1 MNSSVANSYLEKAAD
16 SLPQM
21 RLINTSTF
29 QLCEFTMSLP
39 PYATFSHVTDENRVS
54 FQDCA
59 QIKWEL
65 YSGIVK
71 ILMRAC
77 GQARDAGFAWLWN
90 YAACVD
96 SNSCAAQSE
105 AINSL
110 AQIYRSCGRSIIY
123 LGDLNS
129 KLVEDEEVLE
139 RMAECRW
146 MRNIWAIPQIIFS
159 GVAYFYSSDWSPIGT
174 KASLIS
180 RLSSIMGI
188 DEPVLEDSDLLE
200 EYSLARRMSWA
211 SEMTASRVEDFAY
224 ALVGLFDVSMSI
236 LYGEGQK
243 AFLKLQ
249 EEIMRDTDDFSLMAW
264 DNGEAQEYNG
274 LFAHSPACFRRF
286 RNGPTTP
293 LRVNGEVEIQCKGI
307 TIQTSFWKTETG
319 LFLPLE
325 SQDGLIWSIAL
336 VYWNGSFVRKGGQL
350 YWDLAEP
357 ISPEKRK
364 ICVKRDVTAHVSRK
378 ISGFEAIIP
387 ERPKPAFEQIHETV
401 TARASRCSIF
411 DCNSIDETGSLEPSV
426 EDTTSRYAPSISSSE
441 LTSHEDHIAWSAHE
455 RRSVQGTLSA
465 LDSDVRPSGVH
476 GTISETHHA
485 HEDCPN
491 HDMGRNW
498 FHTPC
503 SEMSGDVDDESQDS
517 TIENGTPSTEAQVLD
532 VASIAK
538 DLADEAAEEFLSGHQ
553 RQSRKRSLNPWQSR
567 DRKRPKLM
575 QSLDRPELV
584 YTSDSDDGETVLVNK
599 ARFFACPFYIQNN
612 KFTKC
617 VTRSHFQSV
626 EDVKD
631 HVCWEHRRPAFC
643 PVCKEEF
650 SSGRD
655 RDAHI
660 RLRTCH
666 ANTST
671 TPEGISDYQVEQL
684 ERERSPLSE
693 ESRWF
698 QIWSIIFPRVEPP
711 SSAFYTGDR
720 EVSVC
725 AFRSFWM
732 QRGEEMVA
740 AFLEKKDC
748 QSYNI
753 KNEERELQAIYD
765 LVMEIV
771 VDKIFDDVNDTR
783 RKP

>member
-1 MNSSVANSYLEKAAD
+1 MKNLYFEKSAD
-16 SLPQM
+16 SLSQM
-21 RLINTSTF
+21 RLINTYTL
-29 QLCEFTMSLP
+29 QPCEFTVSLP
-39 PYATFSHVTDENRVS
+39 PYATFSHVIDEIGAP
-54 FQDCA
+54 FEDFA
-59 QIKWEL
+59 HIKREL
-65 YSGIVK
+65 CCDIFK
-71 ILMRAC
+71 ILVRAC
-77 GQARDAGFAWLWN
+77 VQARDAGFAWLWN

-96 SNSCAAQSE
+96 RNSCAAQSE

-110 AQIYRSCGRSIIY
+110 AQIYRNCGRSIIY

-129 KLVEDEEVLE
+129 KLVEDEEVVE
-139 RMAECRW
+139 RIAECRW

-159 GVAYFYSSDWSPIGT
+159 GAAYFYSSDWSLIGT

-180 RLSSIMGI
+180 HLSSIMGI
-188 DEPVLEDSDLLE
+188 DEPVLEDSNLLE

-236 LYGEGQK
+236 LYGDGQK

-264 DNGEAQEYNG
+264 DKIDAQAYNG

-293 LRVNGEVEIQCKGI
+293 LRVNGEVQIQCKGI
-307 TIQTSFWKTETG
+307 TIQTSFWRTETG
-319 LFLPLE
+319 FFLPLE
-325 SQDGLIWSIAL
+325 SQDGSTCSIDL
-336 VYWNGSFVRKGGQL
+336 VYWNGSFVRKGSQL
-350 YWDLAEP
+350 YWDLPEP
-357 ISPEKRK
+357 KNHEERK
-364 ICVKRDVTAHVSRK
+364 ICVRRDVTAHVSGK
-378 ISGFEAIIP
+378 ISGFEAMIP
-387 ERPKPAFEQIHETV
+387 ERPKPAFEQRHEPV
-401 TARASRCSIF
+401 TAKASRCSKL
-411 DCNSIDETGSLEPSV
+411 DYNSIDETGSMETSV
-426 EDTTSRYAPSISSSE
+426 EDNTSRCAPSILSSE
-441 LTSHEDHIAWSAHE
+441 LTSHEDHIAWSTHE
-455 RRSVQGTLSA
+455 RRSVEGTSSA
-465 LDSDVRPSGVH
+465 LDSDLRPSGVH
-476 GTISETHHA
+476 ETMSDFHRA
-485 HEDCPN
+485 PEDCPN
-491 HDMGRNW
+491 YAMGRNW
-498 FHTPC
+498 FHSPC
-503 SEMSGDVDDESQDS
+503 TEISDEGFDDGSQDS
-517 TIENGTPSTEAQVLD
+517 INENGTPSTEAQVLD

-553 RQSRKRSLNPWQSR
+553 RQSRKRTLNPWQSR

-575 QSLDRPELV
+575 ETPDLPELV
-584 YTSDSDDGETVLVNK
+584 HTSDSDDGETVIVNK

-617 VTRSHFQSV
+617 VTRNHFQSV
-626 EDVKD
+626 EDVKE

-643 PVCKEEF
+643 PVCKEVF

-666 ANTST
+666 ANNSP
-671 TPEGISDYQVEQL
+671 TPEGISDYQEAQL

-693 ESRWF
+693 ELRWL

-732 QRGEEMVA
+732 QRGEEIVA

-753 KNEERELQAIYD
+753 KNEERELRAIYD

-771 VDKIFDDVNDTR
+771 VDKIFDDLNDTR
-783 RKP
+783 GKA